1 MTVHHTSYA
10 SLDEIWANS
19 YLSPE
24 IQELEK
30 QKAPK
35 PKRRDPL
42 CDLYEKGYVDDD
54 IVSYAYEK
62 SRFQNPRMMD
72 REPNNES
79 KQSNRIKAKTNVE
92 EDYDDKPSFI
102 GPKNQVREKLEKVDN
117 NENNRD
123 DLDYYDSEQQLSK
136 KSKRSEKIIYDTHE
150 YYLGEE
156 DPDYYKRNSE
166 FNYLDIMLYVISGI
180 ILIFMMEQFVK
191 IGMLLH

>member
-72 REPNNES
+72 REPSNES
-79 KQSNRIKAKTNVE
+79 KQSNYSKAKTKLE
-92 EDYDDKPSFI
+92 EDDEKSSFI
-102 GPKNQVREKLEKVDN
+102 GPKNKIEEVRDKVDN
-117 NENNRD
+117 DN
-123 DLDYYDSEQQLSK
+123 LDYYDSEQQLSK
-136 KSKRSEKIIYDTHE
+136 KSKRAEKIIYDTHE